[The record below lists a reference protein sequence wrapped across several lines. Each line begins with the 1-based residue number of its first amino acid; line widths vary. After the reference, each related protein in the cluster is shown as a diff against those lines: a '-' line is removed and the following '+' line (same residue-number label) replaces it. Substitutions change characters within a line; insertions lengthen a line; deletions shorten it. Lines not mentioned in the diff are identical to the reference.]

1 MSASVSVDRG
11 RPEAVDP
18 RPKTTRMTHSGHVSD
33 EFRGRRAGGLSNARS
48 NQESLAGLGQADAAR
63 RAQEERR
70 ADASLECAYRLADR
84 RWRHPQLRGCSAK
97 AAVLGNAQ
105 ERLHAVERA
114 LPDCEVLLHALSTL
128 SRIVV
133 RRKRSYIWP
142 ANRRSA
148 DAETQKPRQ
157 RPQAL
162 KEPSP

>member
-1 MSASVSVDRG
+1 MLGVTVLRRVGDVTFLLIIPSAIWIR
-11 RPEAVDP
+11 AVHG
-18 RPKTTRMTHSGHVSD
+18 MC
-33 EFRGRRAGGLSNARS
+33 AM
-48 NQESLAGLGQADAAR
+48 LA
-63 RAQEERR
+63 
-70 ADASLECAYRLADR
+70 C
-84 RWRHPQLRGCSAK
+84 GCSAK

-105 ERLHAVERA
+105 ERLHTVERA

-133 RRKRSYIWP
+133 RRKRSYIWS

-148 DAETQKPRQ
+148 DAEMQKPRQ